1 MNTLRFAPPFSDE
14 ALVAWLD
21 GEMNPDDAR
30 RLELLLETDAE
41 LAERIDELMKSQL
54 DFDTAFAPLLD
65 KAPEAKMQRRLDALL
80 NAPAQASAADVVAT
94 ATSGISR
101 RSLIAAS
108 LSFLMIGSGLG
119 YLARPAKTRLSESEK
134 IRDLEA
140 QYMSLYSAETLLDAD
155 NSPAALQH
163 GLART
168 AQDIGLHLNTQ
179 QLSLP
184 DAELKMVRM
193 LRYDST
199 SIAQIAWIH
208 AEYGPMA
215 LCISP
220 DAQPASTGLQREQ
233 RHDMRLV
240 WWHHGGYQFVLIG
253 RNPDEALAS
262 SASALKNAL
271 SA

>member
-1 MNTLRFAPPFSDE
+1 MLHFSPPYSDE
-14 ALVAWLD
+14 ALVAWLN
-21 GEMNPDDAR
+21 GEMEPEDAR
-30 RLELLLETDAE
+30 RLEPLLENDPE
-41 LAERIDELMKSQL
+41 LAERVDELMKSQL
-54 DFDTAFAPLLD
+54 DFDAAFAPLLD
-65 KAPEAKMQRRLDALL
+65 KAPEAKMLRQLDALL
-80 NAPAQASAADVVAT
+80 AAPEQESAATLAT
-94 ATSGISR
+94 TSGVSR

-108 LSFLMIGSGLG
+108 LSFLAIGSGLD
-119 YLARPAKTRLSESEK
+119 YLVRPAKTTLSGSEK

-155 NSPAALQH
+155 NSTVALQH
-163 GLART
+163 GLTRT
-168 AQDIGLHLNTQ
+168 AQDIGLRLHAQ
-179 QLSLP
+179 QLALP

-193 LRYDST
+193 LRYDRT

-220 DAQPASTGLQREQ
+220 DEQPAATGLQREQ

-253 RNPDEALAS
+253 RNPEEVL
-262 SASALKNAL
+262 SASADVLKKSLNA
-271 SA
+271 

>member
-1 MNTLRFAPPFSDE
+1 MKGLHFSPPYSDQ

-21 GEMNPDDAR
+21 GEMDPEDAHQFAS
-30 RLELLLETDAE
+30 LLENDAE
-41 LAERIDELMKSQL
+41 LAERVDELMKSQL
-54 DFDTAFAPLLD
+54 DFDVAFAPLLD
-65 KAPEAKMQRRLDALL
+65 KAPEAKLQRQLDTLL
-80 NAPAQASAADVVAT
+80 AAPRQGPAAAAT
-94 ATSGISR
+94 YGVSR

-119 YLARPAKTRLSESEK
+119 YLYRPARTSLSENEK

-140 QYMSLYSAETLLDAD
+140 QYMSLYSVETLLDAD
-155 NSPAALQH
+155 NSTAALQH

-168 AQDIGLHLNTQ
+168 AQDIGLRLHAQ
-179 QLSLP
+179 QLTLP
-184 DAELKMVRM
+184 NAELKMVRM

-220 DAQPASTGLQREQ
+220 DEQPATSGLQHEE

-253 RNPDEALAS
+253 RNPDGELAG
-262 SASALKNAL
+262 SANVLQKSFNA
-271 SA
+271 

>member
-1 MNTLRFAPPFSDE
+1 MNRLHFSPPYSDE

-21 GEMNPDDAR
+21 GEMAPEDAR
-30 RLELLLETDAE
+30 QFASLLENDAE
-41 LAERIDELMKSQL
+41 LAERVDELMKSQL
-54 DFDTAFAPLLD
+54 DFDAAFAPLLD
-65 KAPEAKMQRRLDALL
+65 KAPEAKLQRQLDTLL
-80 NAPAQASAADVVAT
+80 AAPRQEPAAATVA
-94 ATSGISR
+94 ATSGVSR

-108 LSFLMIGSGLG
+108 LSFLVIGSGLG

-168 AQDIGLHLNTQ
+168 AQDIGLRLHAR
-179 QLSLP
+179 QLALP

-220 DAQPASTGLQREQ
+220 DEQPATSGLQREQ

-253 RNPDEALAS
+253 RNPDGELA
-262 SASALKNAL
+262 ASADALKKSLNA
-271 SA
+271 

>member
-1 MNTLRFAPPFSDE
+1 MNMLHFSPPYSDE

-21 GEMNPDDAR
+21 GEMDPEDAR
-30 RLELLLETDAE
+30 RLESLLDNDPE
-41 LAERIDELMKSQL
+41 LAERVDELMKSQL

-65 KAPEAKMQRRLDALL
+65 KAPEAKMQRQLDALL
-80 NAPAQASAADVVAT
+80 AAPEQVPAAAVA
-94 ATSGISR
+94 ATSGVSR

-108 LSFLMIGSGLG
+108 LSFLVIGSGLG
-119 YLARPAKTRLSESEK
+119 YLVRPAKTTLSVSEK

-140 QYMSLYSAETLLDAD
+140 QYMSLYSAETLLDTD
-155 NSPAALQH
+155 SSPAALQH

-168 AQDIGLHLNTQ
+168 AQDIGLRLHAQ
-179 QLSLP
+179 QLALP

-199 SIAQIAWIH
+199 SIAQIAWFH

-220 DAQPASTGLQREQ
+220 DEQPAATGLQREQ

-240 WWHHGGYQFVLIG
+240 WWHHGDYQFVLIG
-253 RNPDEALAS
+253 RNPDGEL
-262 SASALKNAL
+262 SASADVLKKSLNA
-271 SA
+271 

>member
-1 MNTLRFAPPFSDE
+1 MNKLHFSPPYSYE

-21 GEMNPDDAR
+21 GEMDPEDAR
-30 RLELLLETDAE
+30 KLESLLDNEPE
-41 LAERIDELMKSQL
+41 LAERVDELMKSQL
-54 DFDTAFAPLLD
+54 DFDAAFAPLLN
-65 KAPEAKMQRRLDALL
+65 KAPEAKMQRQLDALL
-80 NAPAQASAADVVAT
+80 AAPEQEPTASIA
-94 ATSGISR
+94 ATSGVSR

-108 LSFLMIGSGLG
+108 LSFLVMGSGLG
-119 YLARPAKTRLSESEK
+119 YLVRPAKTTLSEGER
-134 IRDLEA
+134 IHDLEA

-168 AQDIGLHLNTQ
+168 AQDIGLRLRAQ
-179 QLSLP
+179 QLALP
-184 DAELKMVRM
+184 DAELKM

-220 DAQPASTGLQREQ
+220 DEQPVTADLQREQ

-253 RNPDEALAS
+253 RNPDGEL
-262 SASALKNAL
+262 SASADVLKKSLNA
-271 SA
+271 